1 MPNEQELDIPRVCEH
16 VFTHLYHYPKWVER
30 EAFDHFIE
38 KNEETLNSKALL
50 AAPKGMQYAGE
61 HFHDSRKDRRTLS
74 GLYLP
79 VAPQLLEEFR
89 GLLQNRDY
97 LLKQGKDAWM
107 YLKICQQQAATF
119 EDLFRL
125 LPEGVHQLSLIHI

>member
-1 MPNEQELDIPRVCEH
+1 MPNKQYLHIPRVCEH

-38 KNEETLNSKALL
+38 KNEKTLNNKGLL

-79 VAPQLLEEFR
+79 VAPQLLEQFR

-107 YLKICQQQAATF
+107 YLKIYIVF
-119 EDLFRL
+119 IGFKYF
-125 LPEGVHQLSLIHI
+125 V